1 VEPKDQTPDRV
12 WQRDQTDFGAEIR
25 ELRGFVVRHRQRSTA
40 ISGDPRLYSTS
51 VGGKG
56 MAEAK

>member
-1 VEPKDQTPDRV
+1 V

-25 ELRGFVVRHRQRSTA
+25 EIRGFVVRHRQRSTA